1 MRTIVNS
8 GFRSALPLSAIL
20 AVAAVLMTGAVV
32 EGEQAVPFVL
42 TSTAFTEGTRI
53 PDRFTCTAQN
63 VSPPL
68 AWSGVPEGTVS
79 LALIMDDPDA
89 AAKPWVHW
97 VMYNI
102 DPKTTGLAEGVSIG
116 TIGALSGTTSFKSF
130 GYGGP
135 CPPKGAG
142 NHHYIFTLYAL
153 SASPNL
159 KEGATRVE
167 VLSAIEGIT
176 IDKAT
181 LVGLY
186 SRE

>member
-8 GFRSALPLSAIL
+8 GFRSALPLSVLL
-20 AVAAVLMTGAVV
+20 AAAAVLLTGAMV
-32 EGEQAVPFVL
+32 EGQQDTPFVL
-42 TSTAFTEGTRI
+42 TSTVFKEGGRI
-53 PDRFTCTAQN
+53 PDRYTCTAQN
-63 VSPPL
+63 VSPAL
-68 AWSGVPEGTVS
+68 AWTGVPKGTVS

-116 TIGALSGTTSFKSF
+116 AIGAFSGTTSFKSL

-135 CPPKGAG
+135 CPPVGAG
-142 NHHYIFTLYAL
+142 NHHYVFTLYAL

-167 VLSAIEGIT
+167 LLAAMEGIT
-176 IDKAT
+176 IAKTT

-186 SRE
+186 SRD

>member
-1 MRTIVNS
+1 MRTIVHR
-8 GFRSALPLSAIL
+8 GYRGALPFSVVL
-20 AVAAVLMTGAVV
+20 AAAALLLTGAIV
-32 EGEQAVPFVL
+32 EGQETVPFAL
-42 TSTAFTEGTRI
+42 TSTVFTEGGRI
-53 PDRFTCTAQN
+53 PDRYTCTAQN

-68 AWSGVPEGTVS
+68 GWTGVPKGTVS

-102 DPKTTGLAEGVSIG
+102 DPKTTGLAEGVSINA
-116 TIGALSGTTSFKSF
+116 IGALSGTTSFKTL

-135 CPPKGAG
+135 CPPVGKG